1 MRILFGR
8 KIKEVESGQLPEKD
22 FTSESSIREDWVW
35 KRRGKGKRE
44 KRKEGEKEIRKLSIY
59 MFPGSTLYRVTARQR

>member
-35 KRRGKGKRE
+35 KKKRKRE
-44 KRKEGEKEIRKLSIY
+44 KGKEEGRGERDSKVEY
-59 MFPGSTLYRVTARQR
+59 LYVSWKHTI